1 MIASPSAPLSPED
14 LPEAPATAAAP
25 PPASRHSLRQ
35 RLMTTFGL
43 VLLLSLSGAGFGV
56 WSLFQVDEATR
67 HITEDKLP
75 TERLVTDAY
84 RLQSLNTERYKAMA
98 LSSEPEVG
106 EILAQDI
113 QATQQQ
119 YDDLMQQVSLR
130 LPGAEDQALLERITQ
145 AGADFKKARTELVA
159 ARDSGLTARIRQVF
173 SQRFQP
179 SAEQLL
185 GALQALGQAQRQA
198 IDGEGETVAQL
209 SYSARS
215 ALLGFSAAALLL
227 GGLLALWQVRRIAQ
241 PIRVASHTAD
251 RVASFDLRED
261 IEGHQRDEAG
271 QLLLALGSMQG
282 SLRRLVSLIRQS
294 AHNIGHASNEIAHGN
309 ADLSLR
315 TEQAASSLQQTAA
328 ALEGMSQTLQQST
341 AAADQAE
348 RMASEA
354 ARVAS
359 DGGAVVSQMVQTM
372 TDIHRASGQV
382 ADIVGV
388 IDSIAFQTNIL
399 ALNAAVEAARAG
411 EAGRGF
417 AVVASEV
424 RQLAG
429 RSASAAKE
437 IKGLIGNSVQ
447 RIEAGAALADQA
459 GSTMHKVVGS
469 VQGVADALS
478 AIAQATAAQSRDIGQ
493 INRAVAQLDE
503 MTQQNSALVEQSAAA
518 SDGLRQQ
525 ASELS
530 GMISQFVLPEPP
542 SVAATAHLSWQGAPA
557 TR

>member
-1 MIASPSAPLSPED
+1 VIASPSAPLSPED

-198 IDGEGETVAQL
+198 IV
-209 SYSARS
+209 
-215 ALLGFSAAALLL
+215 AAAQACAQAGVQHRAVQAFDMLQLVL
-227 GGLLALWQVRRIAQ
+227 GAKLQAHHDLVRQQRLQLPLGPQKELA
-241 PIRVASHTAD
+241 RVLHRQRGFD
-251 RVASFDLRED
+251 RVQQVF
-261 IEGHQRDEAG
+261 
-271 QLLLALGSMQG
+271 LL
-282 SLRRLVSLIRQS
+282 
-294 AHNIGHASNEIAHGN
+294 
-309 ADLSLR
+309 
-315 TEQAASSLQQTAA
+315 
-328 ALEGMSQTLQQST
+328 
-341 AAADQAE
+341 
-348 RMASEA
+348 
-354 ARVAS
+354 
-359 DGGAVVSQMVQTM
+359 
-372 TDIHRASGQV
+372 
-382 ADIVGV
+382 
-388 IDSIAFQTNIL
+388 
-399 ALNAAVEAARAG
+399 
-411 EAGRGF
+411 
-417 AVVASEV
+417 
-424 RQLAG
+424 QLA
-429 RSASAAKE
+429 
-437 IKGLIGNSVQ
+437 Q
-447 RIEAGAALADQA
+447 D
-459 GSTMHKVVGS
+459 
-469 VQGVADALS
+469 D
-478 AIAQATAAQSRDIGQ
+478 
-493 INRAVAQLDE
+493 
-503 MTQQNSALVEQSAAA
+503 
-518 SDGLRQQ
+518 
-525 ASELS
+525 
-530 GMISQFVLPEPP
+530 
-542 SVAATAHLSWQGAPA
+542 
-557 TR
+557 